1 MSVRRLVG
9 RFLYALKEVGFL
21 ICVYPAD
28 CTDFSSNGLGA
39 VTPMSCTVTETLNG
53 EWELT
58 LVHDIDERGKWT
70 RLSEGCILR
79 APVPAA
85 MTPSVDLVTQQ
96 YQTST
101 YDVQIYKI
109 TTRSGPLHMRSGT
122 GTNYK
127 ILGKYKKG
135 REVIVLNKT
144 TSSWYEVTAP
154 DGKHGYMASQYL
166 TFQRTETQTVQ
177 SNVGFRNQVIE
188 ARQLRDQPF
197 RIYRVVPELDKITVY
212 ARHIFY
218 DLLDNMIQSL
228 KPSPSAVGASV
239 VQSLSGACLSS
250 HDFSFY
256 SDLTSTAEDVEWEN
270 VNPVVAMLGENG
282 LVSKYGAELARDW
295 YDVFLVRRVGNDTD
309 VSIRER
315 KNLTGISYDVDETDV
330 VTRIMP
336 TGEDADGNV
345 LYLPELYID
354 SPNIGAYTHPK
365 WIHLSVSEAKE
376 VTDGD
381 EPKSKS
387 QCYAE
392 MRKAAQA
399 EFDADCDL
407 PTVTLKVDFVNC
419 SDAEEYKQYAA
430 LTDIFLGDSV
440 RVVARRIGVEVSMR
454 MTQYTYDCL
463 TRKYTS
469 VTLGTAADTLE
480 GSMISS
486 RQLPSGVISGSKL
499 AINSVGAGQLQSGSV
514 GSLQVKMA
522 AIQTAHI
529 QDAAITKAKIAEAT
543 IGELNAMAITAIS
556 AKIQELAAKNITTDE
571 LYAALATIA
580 VAQITAANIEKANIN
595 WADIGE
601 LAAQIATIAQA
612 QITTANINNANI
624 DWASIANLNAEI
636 AKIAKAQITAANI
649 ESAAIDWA
657 AIQDLNAAV
666 AKIALAQLTTAN
678 INNAEIDWASIG
690 QLQADIAKLVNANIQ
705 TADID
710 WAQIKDLT
718 AGTAIIEKGVNGKL
732 YVADL
737 AVTEANMA
745 SLTVGELIVKG
756 ADGCFYALSIAED
769 GTVTTEKKSV
779 GDADISDNSVSGGK
793 LIEKTITARELNV
806 ASIFAD
812 EALVG
817 AITAANIDVSS
828 LFAAEAFIAQL
839 NAVDI
844 SGNESLRLV
853 VDAAKDEALDATG
866 EAVAQIAL
874 TAEQIRS
881 EVKRDYATSDQ
892 VSQMNETLSTLAEQS
907 ENNFTWTVTKVNEII
922 EDAAAS
928 DNLTREQLNLIHTY
942 MRFGEDG
949 LTIGKAGNPLTFRVI
964 NDRLAFYMNDTE
976 VAYLSDNKLYVT
988 QAEILARLQIGKFA
1002 YEPQSNGNLSV
1013 IYTG

>member
-392 MRKAAQA
+392 MHKAAQA

-964 NDRLAFYMNDTE
+964 NNRLAFYMNDTE